1 MTMITAHSGCEGTAP
16 NSREF
21 LLHAL
26 TTGAD
31 ALEIDIRRSPDG
43 ILILSHDSV
52 GQDTAFITLEE
63 AFGIVRDSE
72 MQINCD
78 LKTYHL
84 EEDVLK
90 TAAAAGIAKERL
102 IFTGS
107 VTDCMHVMQSMRT
120 GEELSGVRIFINAE
134 ELIPDFYDPFLAY
147 RRAQEETLE
156 ETQGKALKAA
166 PGMITCKAK
175 AETAAE
181 KMLAEARAA
190 FRLLTERCLL
200 AGMDVININYRVCT
214 DDLFRLCRESGIGL
228 SVWTVDQAEDMSR
241 MMREGVM
248 NLTTREPSGALKI
261 RRQADQ
267 NA

>member
-31 ALEIDIRRSPDG
+31 ALEIDIRRSSDG

-120 GEELSGVRIFINAE
+120 GGELSGIRIFINAE
-134 ELIPDFYDPFLAY
+134 ELIPGFYDPFLAY
-147 RRAQEETLE
+147 RRAQEETPG
-156 ETQGKALKAA
+156 ETPGKAL
-166 PGMITCKAK
+166 
-175 AETAAE
+175 E
-181 KMLAEARAA
+181 A

>member
-120 GEELSGVRIFINAE
+120 GEELSGIRIFINAE
-134 ELIPDFYDPFLAY
+134 ELIPGFYDPFLAY
-147 RRAQEETLE
+147 RRAQ
-156 ETQGKALKAA
+156 
-166 PGMITCKAK
+166 
-175 AETAAE
+175 AETPTE

-190 FRLLTERCLL
+190 FRQLTERCLL